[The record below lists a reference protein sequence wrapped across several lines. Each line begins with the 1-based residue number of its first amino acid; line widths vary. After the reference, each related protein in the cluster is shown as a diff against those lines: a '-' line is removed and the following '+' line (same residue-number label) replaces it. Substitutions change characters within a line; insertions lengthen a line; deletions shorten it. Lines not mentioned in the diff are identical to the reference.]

1 MRMSGVLLA
10 LSLPGLPAAAQS
22 AAMTEEVGEF
32 VASVRAAT
40 ARYRDQA
47 AAIADGYRRIGPDFP
62 SMGEHWLSISIVVRD
77 EVDPLHPPILEYVT
91 VAGQPVLAGIAYAQL
106 VRDGPPRAPLPAP
119 PSAWHFHEGTVD
131 EESFILS
138 HAERSGAVAADSG
151 RPRIG
156 VLHAW
161 LWLENPAGLFATDNW
176 ALPWHR
182 LGIPPPEWVGAVSP
196 AGLAAALA
204 SGGEPYFVAVLSLR
218 HHLTIKQSKRI
229 AAVLERHAHG
239 LRVLLQAGTARCEP
253 WLEAELAGAWSAAEA
268 ELRTI
273 CSSCALLESEHQH

>member
-1 MRMSGVLLA
+1 MRISGVLLA
-10 LSLPGLPAAAQS
+10 LWLAGLPAAAQS
-22 AAMTEEVGEF
+22 AATTQEVGEF
-32 VASVRAAT
+32 VASVRVAT

-62 SMGEHWLSISIVVRD
+62 SMGEHWLSVAIVVRG

-91 VAGQPVLAGIAYAQL
+91 VAGQPVLAGVAYAQL
-106 VRDGPPRAPLPAP
+106 VRDGPPRAPVPAP

-138 HAERSGAVAADSG
+138 HAERSAAVAADSG

-182 LGIPPPEWVGAVSP
+182 LGIPPPEWVGSSSP

-204 SGGEPYFVAVLSLR
+204 SGGEAYFATVLRLR
-218 HHLTIKQSKRI
+218 QHLTVEQSSRI
-229 AAVLERHAHG
+229 AAVLKRHAHG
-239 LRVLLQAGTARCEP
+239 VRVLLQAENTRGQP
-253 WLEAELAGAWSAAEA
+253 WPEAELAGAWLAAEA

-273 CSSCALLESEHQH
+273 CSACALSGSEHQH